1 VLLVA
6 LDGRWV
12 GLVALQDGLRPGAR
26 AATQTLLD
34 AGVEPVLLS
43 GEARETC
50 RALARH
56 IGIEH
61 VRPEVLP
68 NDRAAEVR
76 RLART
81 PGTVAVVGSSIDDA
95 ALAAAPLSI
104 NIDARGGPLE
114 RCDID
119 IVSGDVRD
127 AATAVQLARALHTE
141 TRTAAFTA
149 LVPTAFGLL
158 GLLASLP
165 VWAMP
170 LLGLLGALLAM
181 RRLGEPAEQRAASRE
196 GKGEKAGRSSW
207 H

>member
-26 AATQTLLD
+26 AATQTLID

-56 IGIEH
+56 IGMEH

-68 NDRAAEVR
+68 QDRAAEVR
-76 RLART
+76 RLSN
-81 PGTVAVVGSSIDDA
+81 GNGLLAVVGSSIDDA

-119 IVSGDVRD
+119 VASGDVRD
-127 AATAVQLARALHTE
+127 AASAVQLARALSAR
-141 TRTAAFTA
+141 TRAASVIA
-149 LVPTAFGLL
+149 VAPIAL
-158 GLLASLP
+158 GLLLLFAGLP
-165 VWAMP
+165 PWVVP
-170 LLGLLGALLAM
+170 ILGLSGSIVAARQL
-181 RRLGEPAEQRAASRE
+181 RANA
-196 GKGEKAGRSSW
+196 
-207 H
+207 